1 MRIMT
6 NKRRFL
12 HIITAAIVCFLL
24 TACEEKEERRISPLG
39 ITEEE
44 LMDNLAY
51 DLAQIQEAGELIAAT
66 LSGPDTYYEYRGRGF
81 GLQFEMAESFANS
94 IGAKLR
100 METVRDTADL
110 FRRLKNGEIDLI
122 ALDIPESRPLD
133 PALQFSGAWHSAAS
147 QADTLKSGWVIRK
160 DATYLA
166 AALDG
171 WYKPETRAFL
181 LERERKRFSPG
192 GGVKRHVRAPFQ
204 NRAKGII
211 SPYDASFVRHSQAIG
226 WDWRLMA
233 AQCYQESGFD
243 PQAVSWAGAR
253 GLMQIMP
260 ETAAHL
266 GLPAGQMHQ
275 PEQNIA
281 AAARYIRELE
291 RKFSDIPGR
300 AERICF
306 VLAAYNGGA
315 GHVRDAMALARKH
328 GKNAKTWADVA
339 PFILRLSQPQYY
351 NDPVVRYGYLRGEET
366 HGYVTAILE
375 RWQRYRGAVHGGTAG
390 TQPAPARRNSRNG
403 FKSKV
408 LSAEELEEKYKAEG
422 NNTESND

>member
-1 MRIMT
+1 MT
-6 NKRRFL
+6 GKPPFL
-12 HIITAAIVCFLL
+12 TLIAAAVACCLL
-24 TACEEKEERRISPLG
+24 VACEEKEEKKISPLG

-44 LMDNLAY
+44 PMDNTAY
-51 DLAQIQEAGELIAAT
+51 DLDQIQEAGELIAAT

-94 IGAKLR
+94 IGTKLR
-100 METVRDTADL
+100 METVRDTAEL
-110 FRRLKNGEIDLI
+110 FRRLKDGEIDLI
-122 ALDIPESRPLD
+122 ALDIPESSALD
-133 PALQFSGAWHSAAS
+133 PALQFSGAWSAAKGRPDS
-147 QADTLKSGWVIRK
+147 LTAGWVIRK
-160 DATYLA
+160 DATCLA
-166 AALDG
+166 DALDS
-171 WYKPETRAFL
+171 WYKPETRTFL
-181 LERERKRFSPG
+181 LERERRRFSPEG
-192 GGVKRHVRAPFQ
+192 AVKRRVRAPFQ

-211 SPYDASFVRHSQAIG
+211 SPYDASFIRHSQAIG

-266 GLPAGQMHQ
+266 GLPASQMHQ
-275 PEQNIA
+275 PEPNIA
-281 AAARYIRELE
+281 AAARYLRELE
-291 RKFSDIPGR
+291 GKFSDIPGR
-300 AERICF
+300 AERINF
-306 VLAAYNGGA
+306 VLAAYNGGS

-328 GKNAKTWADVA
+328 GKNPKVWADVA
-339 PFILRLSQPQYY
+339 PFVLRLSQPQYY

-366 HGYVTAILE
+366 YGYVTAIQE

-390 TQPAPARRNSRNG
+390 TQPAPSRRNSKGG

-408 LSAEELEEKYKAEG
+408 LSAEELEAKYKAEE
-422 NNTESND
+422 NTEDND